1 MPRAP
6 RLLLT
11 RPPSKTAT
19 PHVPIESAWRRHCR
33 WEASCCGL
41 RKALL
46 LIRPPSP
53 VPPCSGGGCASIAR
67 TSTGCPPTA
76 AVTVLRRAQE
86 PRTVDESQRNDHQ
99 QPRRRRA
106 RCMVH
111 RRRQA
116 TTYWSDVQKGRR
128 HLAMPP
134 MPVDRVD
141 HPPAKACQP
150 PRARPAIFPSS
161 PLHLPLPASDL
172 CREDSAPYRAWRSS
186 VCTRKSRAVHR
197 DVRDA
202 RQATQAGAQGGIF
215 PPLHLAVGE
224 GQAHPTSHIRVGYSN
239 VERRE

>member
-172 CREDSAPYRAWRSS
+172 CREDSAPYP
-186 VCTRKSRAVHR
+186 C
-197 DVRDA
+197 
-202 RQATQAGAQGGIF
+202 
-215 PPLHLAVGE
+215 LAVVCLHTEISCCAQRCPRRTAGDTSRRTR
-224 GQAHPTSHIRVGYSN
+224 GNLPAAPPGGGRRPGASHQPHPSRIQ
-239 VERRE
+239 